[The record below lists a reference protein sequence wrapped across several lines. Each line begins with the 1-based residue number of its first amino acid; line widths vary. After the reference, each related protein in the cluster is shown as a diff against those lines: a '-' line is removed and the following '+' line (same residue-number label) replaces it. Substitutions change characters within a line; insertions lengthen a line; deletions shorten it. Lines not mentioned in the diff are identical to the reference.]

1 VLQRQDS
8 PWTVILDSYS
18 FGEAIGPRRARTL
31 QGRSAIKASNE
42 TTDLGWGGATV
53 SIAIHTPSSLGVARK
68 REYFLMQGYMFIIRT
83 LGLLWALSG
92 KLCDGKCSDY
102 SPEPFPLSAAYTRRR
117 APAISLRY
125 VRFVLVNSSKKS
137 HRQRTEIKLGGI

>member
-1 VLQRQDS
+1 MLQRQDS

-31 QGRSAIKASNE
+31 QGRSAIKASSV

-83 LGLLWALSG
+83 LGLLRRYLANSAMGNALITLQS
-92 KLCDGKCSDY
+92 
-102 SPEPFPLSAAYTRRR
+102 PFP
-117 APAISLRY
+117 
-125 VRFVLVNSSKKS
+125 
-137 HRQRTEIKLGGI
+137 